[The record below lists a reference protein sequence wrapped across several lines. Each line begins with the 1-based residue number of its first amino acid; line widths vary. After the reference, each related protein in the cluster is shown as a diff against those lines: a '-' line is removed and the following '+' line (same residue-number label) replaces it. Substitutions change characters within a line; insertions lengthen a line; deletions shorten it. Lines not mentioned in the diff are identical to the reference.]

1 MIYICNNMIDK
12 VRFDYDKDKE
22 SINLN
27 RVSEFVHDIQVDL
40 APLAEEINNQNGIL
54 VIMIFNNDR
63 MVYSLENLSEETT
76 NKVKKITEPPIP

>member
-1 MIYICNNMIDK
+1 MIDK

-40 APLAEEINNQNGIL
+40 APLSEEINNQNGIL

>member
-1 MIYICNNMIDK
+1 MIDK

-40 APLAEEINNQNGIL
+40 APLSEEINNQNGIL

-76 NKVKKITEPPIP
+76 SKVKKITEPPIS

>member
-1 MIYICNNMIDK
+1 MIDK

-76 NKVKKITEPPIP
+76 SKVKKITEPPIP